1 MSLYIFTEEAV
12 VTISI
17 MAESRDEAWKK
28 LSDINP
34 YKNIKNVYID
44 VSSCELT
51 DIIDVE
57 NHEKENV

>member
-12 VTISI
+12 LTISI

-28 LSDINP
+28 LSNINP
-34 YKNIKNVYID
+34 YKTLKNVYVD
-44 VSSCELT
+44 ANSCELT
-51 DIIDVE
+51 DIIDVS

>member
-17 MAESRDEAWKK
+17 MAKSRDEAWEK

-34 YKNIKNVYID
+34 YKNLKSVYID

-51 DIIDVE
+51 DIIDIE

>member
-1 MSLYIFTEEAV
+1 MSLYIFTEDAV

-28 LSDINP
+28 LSQINP
-34 YKNIKNVYID
+34 YKNLKNVDID
-44 VSSCELT
+44 VPSCELT
-51 DIIDVE
+51 DIIDVP

>member
-12 VTISI
+12 ITISI
-17 MAESRDEAWKK
+17 MAESRDEAWQK
-28 LSDINP
+28 LGNVHP
-34 YKNIKNVYID
+34 YKTLKNVYVD

-57 NHEKENV
+57 NHEKENI